1 MVLIKLLLLMCALA
15 NSSAFSIS
23 SHGKFLM
30 YNNGRQT
37 KLYETSPE
45 SQSESND
52 ETPSIPAAEMIP
64 FAEDREIEVSV
75 SYPIPLPS
83 PVLLGSAMV
92 LGIASIGSIFELTG
106 AEPPQYGFVP
116 TAAIAVIGLPS
127 CLYLFYASILKAQ
140 AETEEDDK
148 RYMQGR

>member
-1 MVLIKLLLLMCALA
+1 MLPIKVLLLVCAVA
-15 NSSAFSIS
+15 TTTSFSIS
-23 SHGKFLM
+23 SHGRKLT
-30 YNNGRQT
+30 YNGPETR
-37 KLYETSPE
+37 LYEFSPDQEE
-45 SQSESND
+45 SKD
-52 ETPSIPAAEMIP
+52 EAPSIPAAEMIP
-64 FAEDREIEVSV
+64 GLEKKEVETSA

-106 AEPPQYGFVP
+106 TEAPQYGFVP
-116 TAAIAVIGLPS
+116 TMAIAVIGLPS